1 MDTPLKGR
9 FIERYEVTLRH
20 RVSRLLRTQ
29 VVEAEDMYHAMLYAK
44 QHHLGHTVVRIT
56 SLD

>member
-1 MDTPLKGR
+1 MDIPPSGR
-9 FIERYEVTLRH
+9 YTERYEVTLRH

-29 VVEAEDMYHAMLYAK
+29 VVEAEDMYHAMIYAK
-44 QHHLGHTVVRIT
+44 EHHLGHTIVRIT

>member
-1 MDTPLKGR
+1 MDTPLSGHYT
-9 FIERYEVTLRH
+9 ERYEVTLRH
-20 RVSRLLRTQ
+20 RVSLLLRTQ
-29 VVEAEDMYHAMLYAK
+29 TIEAEDMYHAMLYAK